1 MDSGKG
7 RGRVDK
13 MFKGK
18 EIITLKH
25 CILGDD
31 YILYNGNERIKLKT
45 LPHDLGGSKDVSKA

>member
-1 MDSGKG
+1 
-7 RGRVDK
+7 

-25 CILGDD
+25 CILCDD

-45 LPHDLGGSKDVSKA
+45 LPHNLGGSKDVSKA